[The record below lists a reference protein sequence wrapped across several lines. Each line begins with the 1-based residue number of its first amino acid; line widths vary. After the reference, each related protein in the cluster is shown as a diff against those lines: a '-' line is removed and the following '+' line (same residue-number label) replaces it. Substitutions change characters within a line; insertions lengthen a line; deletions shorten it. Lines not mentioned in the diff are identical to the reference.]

1 MQGRRVI
8 VWCYEDTP
16 LIWPE
21 AVRRIATMPT
31 DVRDVMVGGDWLM
44 RDREVLSLERKKVLR
59 DALQVAQSFKA
70 EMARI
75 DAAG

>member
-1 MQGRRVI
+1 
-8 VWCYEDTP
+8 
-16 LIWPE
+16 
-21 AVRRIATMPT
+21 MPT

-44 RDREVLSLERKKVLR
+44 RGRDVLSLERKKVLR